1 MDRVWIVG
9 KVETEEGV
17 GLTPMEM
24 FVLAINYS
32 CVPLDYVEYQLGRKN
47 PSSETGFECL
57 AVLEDTENSLAE
69 IFKTQ
74 GQALNYEASKENG

>member
-1 MDRVWIVG
+1 MDRVWIIG
-9 KVETEEGV
+9 QVETEEGV

-47 PSSETGFECL
+47 PSSQSGFKCL
-57 AVLEDTENSLAE
+57 AVLEDTENNLAE
-69 IFKTQ
+69 IFTTQ
-74 GQALNYEASKENG
+74 KQALNHEASKENK